1 MIVVNYSALKRKH
14 GTGGSVPL
22 IYMNILRWN
31 NNIALLVYNNHPE
44 HKTLDLWNHS
54 KFSLEN
60 QQSFRLTMVY
70 LSVEIAYYR
79 LCSYK

>member
-1 MIVVNYSALKRKH
+1 M
-14 GTGGSVPL
+14 PL

-31 NNIALLVYNNHPE
+31 NHIGLLAYNNDPA

-70 LSVEIAYYR
+70 LNVEIAYYR
-79 LCSYK
+79 LYSCK

>member
-1 MIVVNYSALKRKH
+1 MSW
-14 GTGGSVPL
+14 

-31 NNIALLVYNNHPE
+31 NNIALLVCNNHPE

>member
-1 MIVVNYSALKRKH
+1 MP
-14 GTGGSVPL
+14 GTGNFGRSRGVAL
-22 IYMNILRWN
+22 IYMNIMRWDN
-31 NNIALLVYNNHPE
+31 TIAFLVHNNHPK

-70 LSVEIAYYR
+70 LSVEIAYNR
-79 LCSYK
+79 LCSCK